1 MRVLADGDRFQG
13 LIDSLCDR
21 IVKTMACGDT
31 VVDGTGGDSRGGS
44 GGNSGGDSGVS
55 GDPPGGGE
63 AGWAL
68 VGVRS
73 RGDVLAQRIAKQLGP
88 DRFEGRI
95 GTLDITL
102 YRDDL
107 SEIGSQPV
115 VRTTEIN
122 FPIDGLNVVLIDDV
136 LMTGR
141 SVRAAL
147 QSLMDLGRPRRVWL
161 CVLVDRGGRELP
173 IAPDFVGLDLT
184 DGSADALEPG
194 AKVQVM
200 VTPTD
205 DRDTIVVF
213 GEGERKGAERG

>member
-1 MRVLADGDRFQG
+1 MRVLAEGDRFQD
-13 LIDSLCDR
+13 LIGTLCGGIESAIANARQADR
-21 IVKTMACGDT
+21 D
-31 VVDGTGGDSRGGS
+31 DG
-44 GGNSGGDSGVS
+44 
-55 GDPPGGGE
+55 E
-63 AGWAL
+63 WAL

-73 RGDVLAQRIAKQLGP
+73 RGDVLAQRMAERMGAERFA
-88 DRFEGRI
+88 DRV

-107 SEIGSQPV
+107 SEIGPQPI
-115 VRTTEIN
+115 VRTTEID
-122 FPIDGLNVVLIDDV
+122 FAIDGLNIVLIDDV

-161 CVLVDRGGRELP
+161 AVLVDRGGRELP

-184 DGSADALEPG
+184 ESSPDAPAPG

-205 DRDTIVVF
+205 DRDAVVIYH
-213 GEGERKGAERG
+213 EAEQDNDAHG